1 MENTEVIRRAF
12 VAAALALIMSSG
24 SASAATATAFG
35 NSFTARTGSWYD
47 KLNLGDDNFAVS
59 GAVCNSAL
67 TDLAGRRLATQIKKW
82 SAAGKP
88 VGSAVIVFMGIN
100 DVQETGNL
108 SGSQS
113 AYRTALGNIRPAVV
127 AKGAKLILATIPD
140 LGRMPL
146 YKGTSQAATMTS
158 RSKAWNSFIKNTA
171 PNYGAV
177 VVDLFNKLTDPS
189 LIGSD
194 GLHPNSKGQQVIAN
208 AIAAKL

>member
-1 MENTEVIRRAF
+1 VIRRIF
-12 VAAALALIMSSG
+12 LAAALVFLMG
-24 SASAATATAFG
+24 SASASAKTATAFG
-35 NSFTARTGSWYD
+35 DSFTARAGSWYD

-59 GAVCNSAL
+59 GAVCNPNL

-82 SAAGKP
+82 STAGKA
-88 VGSAVIVFMGIN
+88 VGNAVIVFIGIN

-127 AKGAKLILATIPD
+127 AKGAKLILVTIPD
-140 LGRMPL
+140 LGRLPL

-158 RSKAWNSFIKNTA
+158 RSKAWNSFIKSTA

-177 VVDLFNKLTDPS
+177 VVDLFSKLTDPS
-189 LIGSD
+189 LISSD